1 MDLMIILLLACMVLP
16 VACGLAGLSHE
27 TDDFG
32 GSLHS
37 IVTRIGLSIGLFLLL
52 VLGAL
57 LGWWR
62 PQSPA

>member
-16 VACGLAGLSHE
+16 VACELAGLLHG
-27 TDDFG
+27 TNDFSR
-32 GSLHS
+32 SLHS
-37 IVTRIGLSIGLFLLL
+37 VVARIGLSIGLFLLL